1 MAAMKTNK
9 RTRSRSGFSLIE
21 TMIAMLVLGFGLLT
35 IASAQVYA
43 VKSSQTGR
51 HRTRAVEIAQTQME
65 RLQSLSWND
74 ADLAATAWTPNVD
87 VVTTVEST
95 SAHTAMTFSRQW
107 RITDVI
113 ANQTRSIDVRVGWTD
128 AHGVTKNFALSS
140 TRFNFEGL

>member
-1 MAAMKTNK
+1 MTTKKVNK
-9 RTRSRSGFSLIE
+9 RMRSRSGFSLIE

-43 VKSSQTGR
+43 VKSGQTGR

-65 RLQSLSWND
+65 RLHSLSWND
-74 ADLAATAWTPNVD
+74 ADLAATSWTPNVD
-87 VVTTVEST
+87 VVTTVEAAGVQT
-95 SAHTAMTFSRQW
+95 EMRFSRQW

-113 ANQTRSIDVRVGWTD
+113 EDQTRSIDVRVSWTD
-128 AHGVTKNFALSS
+128 AHGVTKDFALSS

>member
-1 MAAMKTNK
+1 MAAFKINK
-9 RTRSRSGFSLIE
+9 RTSSRSGFSLIE

-43 VKSSQTGR
+43 VKSGQTGR

-74 ADLAATAWTPNVD
+74 AGLVATAWTPNVD

-95 SAHTAMTFSRQW
+95 SAQTAMTFSRQW

>member
-1 MAAMKTNK
+1 MTAMKINK
-9 RTRSRSGFSLIE
+9 RTRSRSGFSMIE

-43 VKSSQTGR
+43 MKSGQTGR

-74 ADLAATAWTPNVD
+74 ADLMATEWTPNVD
-87 VVTTVEST
+87 VETTVEST
-95 SAHTAMTFSRQW
+95 SAQAAMTFSRQW
-107 RITDVI
+107 RITEAI
-113 ANQTRSIDVRVGWTD
+113 ANQTRAIDVRVGWTD
-128 AHGVTKNFALSS
+128 AHGVTTDFTLSS

>member
-1 MAAMKTNK
+1 MTAMKINK
-9 RTRSRSGFSLIE
+9 RTRSRSGFSMIE

-43 VKSSQTGR
+43 VKSGQTGR

-74 ADLAATAWTPNVD
+74 ADLVATGWTPNVD

-95 SAHTAMTFSRQW
+95 SAQTAMTFSRQW

-128 AHGVTKNFALSS
+128 AHGVTKSFALSS

>member
-1 MAAMKTNK
+1 MTAMKINK
-9 RTRSRSGFSLIE
+9 RTRSRSGFSMIE

-43 VKSSQTGR
+43 VKSGQTGR

-74 ADLAATAWTPNVD
+74 ADLVATGWTPNVD

-95 SAHTAMTFSRQW
+95 SAQTAMTFSRQW

-128 AHGVTKNFALSS
+128 AHGVTKDFALSS

>member
-1 MAAMKTNK
+1 MAAFKINK
-9 RTRSRSGFSLIE
+9 RTSSRSGFSLIE

-43 VKSSQTGR
+43 VKSGQTGR

-74 ADLAATAWTPNVD
+74 AGLVATAWTPNVD

-95 SAHTAMTFSRQW
+95 NAQTEMTFSRQW

>member
-43 VKSSQTGR
+43 VKSAQTGR

-87 VVTTVEST
+87 VVTTVKST
-95 SAHTAMTFSRQW
+95 SAQTSMTFSRQW
-107 RITDVI
+107 RITAAI

-128 AHGVTKNFALSS
+128 AHGVTKDFTLSS
-140 TRFNFEGL
+140 IRFNFEGL